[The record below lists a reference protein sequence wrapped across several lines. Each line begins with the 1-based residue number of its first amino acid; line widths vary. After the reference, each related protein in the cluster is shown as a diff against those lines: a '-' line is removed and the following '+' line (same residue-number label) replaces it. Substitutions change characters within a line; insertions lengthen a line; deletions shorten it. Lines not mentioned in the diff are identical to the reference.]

1 MKTGY
6 KTDHRE
12 TASQDAKTDSYI
24 LWAGLSTAGLGFLI
38 LALALAGSSRPPS
51 AAHAFPATA
60 VAVSKPVQNEV
71 VNWSE
76 FTGRTAAVNLVSVTA
91 RGYLIKAFIRR
102 KKIQANLREP
112 WRIMAEDGGH
122 FMTLFVS
129 YLCKFFIISYLEARG
144 IEPLYP
150 PGLREQPYFPS

>member
-24 LWAGLSTAGLGFLI
+24 LWAGAIHHRARFLI
-38 LALALAGSSRPPS
+38 LALALAVRHRP
-51 AAHAFPATA
+51 AHAFPAPA

-76 FTGRTAAVNLVSVTA
+76 FTGGTAAVNLVSVTA
-91 RGYLIKAFIRR
+91 RDYFVKSFIAG
-102 KKIQANLREP
+102 KKIQINLREP
-112 WRIMAEDGGH
+112 
-122 FMTLFVS
+122 
-129 YLCKFFIISYLEARG
+129 
-144 IEPLYP
+144 
-150 PGLREQPYFPS
+150 